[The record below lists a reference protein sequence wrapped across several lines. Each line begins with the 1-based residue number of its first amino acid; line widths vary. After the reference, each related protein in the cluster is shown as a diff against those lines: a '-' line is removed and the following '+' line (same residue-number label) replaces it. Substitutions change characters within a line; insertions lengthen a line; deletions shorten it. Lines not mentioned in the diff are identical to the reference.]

1 MTASLLGTIAT
12 AFCRDGQLER
22 PGDVICEG
30 AIQLAQFHMSRF
42 AMCMMQI
49 FGVVISA
56 ASGVLRSAAV
66 ASQVTAVVN

>member
-1 MTASLLGTIAT
+1 
-12 AFCRDGQLER
+12 
-22 PGDVICEG
+22 
-30 AIQLAQFHMSRF
+30 
-42 AMCMMQI
+42 MQI